1 MKYEQNNPNIYLAN
15 TIVDI
20 NNFNPKKAEINIQ
33 IASKLNNDENLIS
46 TINSIKLI
54 TNFLNFQIRKLIKI

>member
-46 TINSIKLI
+46 IINTIKLI
-54 TNFLNFQIRKLIKI
+54 TNFLNFKFEI